1 VTKENGY
8 QKRDR
13 EIARLRQ
20 VIESHV
26 LELWRIIEGAPA
38 WPTIPRADIVG
49 WVEKLQH
56 ALKGGDR
63 K

>member
-20 VIESHV
+20 VIENHM
-26 LELWRIIEGAPA
+26 LDLAHIAENAPA

-56 ALKGGDR
+56 ALKG